1 MLKQLK
7 KQGNCYLVLLVF
19 IFYKLVVEVS
29 AIELN
34 GDFIQGGI
42 IFGKSSTEDKVFYNN
57 QNIPID
63 KKGNFLIGLGRNH
76 PKVGDLKIIK
86 PNKQIIK
93 KNIKIEQRK
102 YEIQKINNL
111 EKSKV
116 TPPEKFFKRIKDEG
130 IKIRKA
136 KSSDVNFSYYQV
148 GFQMPAQGIITGVYG
163 SQRILNGIP
172 KRPHYGIDIA
182 NKIGTPILAPSDGVV
197 VLVEKNLYFS
207 GGTIIISHGRGLSSS
222 LLHLNDILVE
232 KQAIIKKG
240 EVIGFMGE
248 SGRATGPHLDW
259 RMELRG
265 VRIDP
270 YLLIKK

>member
-57 QNIPID
+57 QNIPLD
-63 KKGNFLIGLGRNH
+63 EKGNFLIGLGRNH

-93 KNIKIEQRK
+93 KNIKIIQRK

-136 KSSDVNFSYYQV
+136 KSFEVNFSYYQA

-207 GGTIIISHGRGLSSS
+207 GGTIIISHGRGLTSS

>member
-57 QNIPID
+57 QNIPLD
-63 KKGNFLIGLGRNH
+63 EKGNFLIGLGRNH

-93 KNIKIEQRK
+93 KNIKIIQRK

-136 KSSDVNFSYYQV
+136 KSSDVNFSYYKE

-207 GGTIIISHGRGLSSS
+207 GGTIIISHGRGLTSS
-222 LLHLNDILVE
+222 LLHLSDILVE
-232 KQAIIKKG
+232 KNAIIKKG

-265 VRIDP
+265 VRVDP